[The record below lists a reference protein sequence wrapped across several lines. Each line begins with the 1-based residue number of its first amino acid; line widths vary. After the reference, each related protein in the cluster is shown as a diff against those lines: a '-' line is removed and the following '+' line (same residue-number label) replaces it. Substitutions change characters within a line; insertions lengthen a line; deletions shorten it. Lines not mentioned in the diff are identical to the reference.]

1 MPKVQNRA
9 LLKLSRYDPLMIS
22 VSSTKP
28 SNVPAVFMF
37 FFPLNDHTCVR
48 PVTYWMWKS
57 NHARTRTSPF
67 MQTSGLRDYRT
78 RHGKPVRIQPFVYC
92 GLQREGRCMNIWG
105 EDGNGFT
112 VEIHSYVTMLS
123 AHVYLSLNPPLFS
136 AACTVPT
143 TKLSFEWLLAFIPN
157 LTPKANTGGDGT
169 RTSQKHG
176 IRVSQVL
183 VHSCAALTFNLA
195 KLS

>member
-28 SNVPAVFMF
+28 SNVPTVFTF

-48 PVTYWMWKS
+48 LVTYWMWKS

-105 EDGNGFT
+105 GGWKRFHRRDTLIRHNAFRSCVPQPET
-112 VEIHSYVTMLS
+112 SLVLRSVYS
-123 AHVYLSLNPPLFS
+123 ANH
-136 AACTVPT
+136 
-143 TKLSFEWLLAFIPN
+143 
-157 LTPKANTGGDGT
+157 
-169 RTSQKHG
+169 
-176 IRVSQVL
+176 
-183 VHSCAALTFNLA
+183 
-195 KLS
+195 